1 MLNGSNLATRG
12 RGVAR
17 DDEKVADSM
26 GRFFSRIPGS
36 MNEPASYGNTPQPGP
51 CPGLN

>member
-1 MLNGSNLATRG
+1 MLNGSNRAARG

-17 DDEKVADSM
+17 DDEKVVVSM

-36 MNEPASYGNTPQPGP
+36 MNEPANCGNTHRPGP